1 MTYDMNITF
10 QRNRILDIIQQWL
23 PMGSKKDLLRR
34 C

>member
-10 QRNRILDIIQQWL
+10 QRNRIYDIIPQWL

>member
-23 PMGSKKDLLRR
+23 QTGSKKDLLRR

>member
-23 PMGSKKDLLRR
+23 QTGSKKGLLRR